1 MSPRRSGDGGQSS
14 VELALVLPFV
24 ALVALLI
31 VQVAVIGQRHV
42 MVVHMAREAA
52 RAAAV
57 AEDDAA
63 GAAARAARRAG
74 AVDEARV
81 TIDMQVHGREVE
93 VAVTYREPTDVA
105 VVGRLLPDVTLSART
120 TMRSESANP

>member
-1 MSPRRSGDGGQSS
+1 MSSRRSGDGGQSS

-24 ALVALLI
+24 ALVALLM
-31 VQVAVIGQRHV
+31 VQVAVIGQRHL

-57 AEDDAA
+57 ADDDPA
-63 GAAARAARRAG
+63 GAAERAARRAG
-74 AVDEARV
+74 AGDEARV
-81 TIDMQVHGREVE
+81 TIDTRVHGREIE
-93 VAVTYREPTDVA
+93 VAVAYREPTDVA